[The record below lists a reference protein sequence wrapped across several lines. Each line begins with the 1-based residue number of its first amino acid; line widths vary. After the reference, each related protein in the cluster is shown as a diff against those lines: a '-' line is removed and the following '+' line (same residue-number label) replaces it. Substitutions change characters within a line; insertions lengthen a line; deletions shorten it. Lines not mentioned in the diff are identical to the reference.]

1 MKSSH
6 YQVLNGVKW
15 YYRLKDNENEGNESN
30 ETSNPEKQKPETES
44 KRNKRGLFND
54 HPRNTLY
61 GKFLT
66 CLTFA
71 DKKLDKKDTML
82 LYAVFNSYLDFIIYY
97 FNFPAEL
104 RCFYEIILGEY
115 PNKPHFDMDMSIHE
129 PYEQVFNDLINSIIN
144 TLKEKDITLNL
155 EKDFCIYTSNKDEKI
170 SYHIVINNYCHSNNK
185 EAKAFYFNVMNKLPP
200 EYFAKGWIDKS
211 VYSPT
216 QQFRTLG
223 SHKIGSKRYKTLL
236 HHWSFLLVKDDGT
249 KEMINVKHF
258 FDEKEL
264 ADCVIGEEKEKRRF
278 LLEFEESL
286 ITARV
291 SSCFMI
297 PSYEVPEIYEK
308 TKRNYVAGNDIDYD
322 EAMAALTLL
331 AHTSGTIPEDRSF
344 PYRLDRL
351 SGPFVVLKRM
361 KPSHCKLCNRIHHHQ
376 NPYLLIVPENKN
388 VFFHCRRAPATR
400 NLYVGCLLSEAEKE
414 GAASPQGCN
423 SSNSN
428 KETEEKSEFPF
439 EPSPQNFEYG
449 NSDEQSREYLDNV
462 RRMENRDAA
471 VVWNA
476 QKIQN
481 LRDVASSTLETK
493 KKKKVVDLESEIAPI
508 KDFSG
513 FASVSVKGRKEW
525 KY

>member
-30 ETSNPEKQKPETES
+30 SEKQKPETES
-44 KRNKRGLFND
+44 KKNKRGLFND

-97 FNFPAEL
+97 FNFPPEL

-129 PYEQVFNDLINSIIN
+129 PYEQVFNDLINGIIA

-170 SYHIVINNYCHSNNK
+170 SYHIVINNYCHNNNK

-236 HHWSFLLVKDDGT
+236 HTWKFFNTEQNV
-249 KEMINVKHF
+249 EVNVKHF

-264 ADCVIGEEKEKRRF
+264 ADCVTVEEKEKRRF

-308 TKRNYVAGNDIDYD
+308 TKRSYVAGSDIDYD

-331 AHTSGTIPEDRSF
+331 AHMSGTIPEDRSF

-361 KPSHCKLCNRIHHHQ
+361 KPSHCKLCNRIHHNQ

-400 NLYVGCLLSEAEKE
+400 NLYVGCLLSEAQKEDSNATSSRTFEGNAEK
-414 GAASPQGCN
+414 
-423 SSNSN
+423 
-428 KETEEKSEFPF
+428 EEKSEFPF

-493 KKKKVVDLESEIAPI
+493 KKKVVDLDVEIAPI

-513 FASVSVKGRKEW
+513 FASVSVKGKPNW